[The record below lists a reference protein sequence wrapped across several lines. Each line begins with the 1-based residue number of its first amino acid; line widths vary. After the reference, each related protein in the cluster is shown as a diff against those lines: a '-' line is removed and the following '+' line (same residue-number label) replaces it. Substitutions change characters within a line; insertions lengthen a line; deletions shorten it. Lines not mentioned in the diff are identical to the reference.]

1 MGWDILSRVS
11 GGSADRYEDL
21 VVRVEAEFPR
31 FKIIKKRDSPLHRMI
46 HWGLFAITFGQ
57 MREYLDG
64 YYTTL
69 GSRLYVTGDWDD
81 IDPDDR
87 YITLC
92 HEAVHMRQFRRWT
105 PPLMGL
111 FYLLFPLPM
120 GLAWFRARFEKEAYA
135 ETLRASVEVYGLD
148 YVRRE
153 SVRDRIIGQFTSA
166 SYGWMWPFR
175 QSMERWYDRVV
186 AELEAAEA
194 LTEPPV
200 EGEDPDGG

>member
-1 MGWDILSRVS
+1 MGWDILAPVS
-11 GGSADRYEDL
+11 AAGGDRYTALIE
-21 VVRVEAEFPR
+21 RVEAEFPR
-31 FKIIKKRDSPLHRMI
+31 FRIIKKRDSRLHRMI

-64 YYTTL
+64 YYTTI

-92 HEAVHMRQFRRWT
+92 HEVVHMRQFRRWT

-111 FYLLFPLPM
+111 LYLLFPLPM
-120 GLAWFRARFEKEAYA
+120 GLAWFRARFEKQAYA
-135 ETLRASVEVYGLD
+135 ETLRASAEVYGLD
-148 YVRRE
+148 HVRSE
-153 SVRDRIIGQFTSA
+153 AVKGRIIAQFTSA

-175 QSMERWYDRVV
+175 GAMERWYDGVV
-186 AELEAAEA
+186 AGLQAAEG
-194 LTEPPV
+194 L
-200 EGEDPDGG
+200 GEIEESDGG

>member
-1 MGWDILSRVS
+1 MGCDILRAVS
-11 GGSADRYEDL
+11 AGGTDRYAEL
-21 VVRVEAEFPR
+21 VERVEAEFPR
-31 FKIIKKRDSPLHRMI
+31 FRIIKKRDSRLHRMI

-69 GSRLYVTGDWDD
+69 GSRLYVTDSWDE

-92 HEAVHMRQFRRWT
+92 HEVVHMRQFRRWT

-111 FYLLFPLPM
+111 LYLLFPLPM

-135 ETLRASVEVYGLD
+135 ETLRATAEVYGID
-148 YVRRE
+148 HIRRG
-153 SVRDRIIGQFTSA
+153 SVKDRIIGQFTSA
-166 SYGWMWPFR
+166 SYGWMWPF
-175 QSMERWYDRVV
+175 SGAMERWYDRVV
-186 AELEAAEA
+186 GELEQAH
-194 LTEPPV
+194 
-200 EGEDPDGG
+200 GH